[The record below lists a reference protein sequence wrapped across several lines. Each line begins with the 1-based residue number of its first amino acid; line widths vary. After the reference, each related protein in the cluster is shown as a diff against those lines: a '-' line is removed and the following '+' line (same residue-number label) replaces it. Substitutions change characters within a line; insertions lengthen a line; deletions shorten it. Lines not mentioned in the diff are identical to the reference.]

1 MHPASLRC
9 GSVEYTRYFALD
21 APCDPGAS
29 TLSMLT
35 SLPGRDTSGFG
46 EIKTQK
52 SFLSDH
58 LCGPTCQVLTA
69 PEQADEGSR
78 SDRREE
84 A

>member
-35 SLPGRDTSGFG
+35 SLPGRDTSLDSHRTRSTNGF
-46 EIKTQK
+46 
-52 SFLSDH
+52 
-58 LCGPTCQVLTA
+58 
-69 PEQADEGSR
+69 
-78 SDRREE
+78 
-84 A
+84 